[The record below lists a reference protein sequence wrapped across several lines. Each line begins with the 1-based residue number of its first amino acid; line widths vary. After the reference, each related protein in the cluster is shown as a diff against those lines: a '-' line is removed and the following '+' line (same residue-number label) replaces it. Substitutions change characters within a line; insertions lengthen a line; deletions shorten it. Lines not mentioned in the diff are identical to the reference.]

1 MGFTDYAS
9 RFTSYALRVEDGEEK
24 VSTFKCIEEI
34 EAWQKARTLV
44 QEIYQIS
51 NQTEFS
57 RDFALKNQIRK
68 AAISI
73 MSNIAEG
80 FERSGNKEFVQF
92 LSIAKGSIGEVR
104 SQLFVAMDQEYISQP
119 IFEKMNRMLMETGRM
134 IGGMINYLS
143 KTNIKG
149 SKFQIKPNKQ

>member
-1 MGFTDYAS
+1 M
-9 RFTSYALRVEDGEEK
+9 
-24 VSTFKCIEEI
+24 STFNCIEEI

-44 QEIYQIS
+44 QEIYHIS
-51 NQTEFS
+51 KQMEFS
-57 RDFALKNQIRK
+57 RDFTLKNQIRK

-80 FERSGNKEFVQF
+80 YERNGNKEFSQF

-104 SQLFVAMDQEYISQP
+104 SQLYVAMDQKYITLQV
-119 IFEKMNRMLMETGRM
+119 FERTNQILLETGKM

-143 KTNIKG
+143 RTNIKG
-149 SKFQIKPNKQ
+149 SKFQINRNNK

>member
-1 MGFTDYAS
+1 
-9 RFTSYALRVEDGEEK
+9 L
-24 VSTFKCIEEI
+24 STFNCIEEI
-34 EAWQKARTLV
+34 EAWQKARALV
-44 QEIYQIS
+44 QEIYKIS

-80 FERSGNKEFVQF
+80 YERSGNKEFSQF

-104 SQLFVAMDQEYISQP
+104 SQLYASMDQKYITLQV
-119 IFEKMNRMLMETGRM
+119 FERINQILLETGKM

-143 KTNIKG
+143 RTDIKG
-149 SKFQIKPNKQ
+149 SKFQINRNNK